1 MLSSMSL
8 KRMSGSMRF
17 TNRAN
22 AQCGLRVE
30 LYDML
35 KLSCQGTGIFRII
48 QILLRFS
55 QYTMQFPL

>member
-1 MLSSMSL
+1 MPFKWMN
-8 KRMSGSMRF
+8 GNTCF

-35 KLSCQGTGIFRII
+35 KLSCQDTGIFRII
-48 QILLRFS
+48 HILLRFS